1 MNKKYSA
8 MALLLM
14 GGLMLPLGM
23 EAGVRVDGPENS
35 VTKTNEMIT
44 GVVTNAQGERLIGV
58 VVRNAANGDNCT
70 TDADGRFAISG
81 HPGETLEFS
90 YIGYKQQHQQADKS
104 MRIVMIDD
112 NQMLNEVIV
121 TTQKKRQ
128 SAIEVPAAVSA
139 VTGEGLGKLNLY
151 QMDDMA
157 MMVHG
162 LQIQIQSPNN
172 PGYVIRGVT
181 DDDGASYSQPR
192 VSVFL
197 DGVSTSRSRAS
208 VTELYDLERVEV
220 AKGPQGTLFGRGA
233 EIGGISIIRN
243 KAKNQLS
250 GELSLRYGAY
260 NTRQATGFI
269 NTPIV
274 KDKLA
279 NRFAFDYDARD
290 GFIKNLAGGRLNGKS
305 ALAFRNSTALW
316 IDEATSLNLILDY
329 QHDSYPGTSFH
340 TGYAQFGNPDLNSP
354 ANLEEGKGLF
364 IHRNVGGATLLV
376 DHDFSNSWRLSSITG
391 FRAFNSDEK
400 FDADGTYLPLLA
412 CEEKTDGTQFSQEFR
427 MNYDNHQRFSGFG
440 GISYF
445 YENSSQNV
453 IARTNMQYIYP
464 VLIQNQLKSRFT
476 SLLSQMEPLLNQ
488 YVPEAYRPLVK
499 TQLDA
504 LMGKWFSSGELQP
517 AELTPDFYGDINGLL
532 SQLGMSLDQVL
543 GGMGEQG
550 ATMLAT
556 LKGLSAQKLL
566 DNYQE
571 QGKNYGTN
579 QALEVFAD
587 GSYKIWRNLN
597 LTLGLRGTYE
607 HQESGYSSTTVPS
620 IFGAVLY
627 NPTEGGRKVSTSKNY
642 WSWVGRVALNYMVGR
657 NNIYV
662 SVSRGRRPGVIY
674 YNNSPE
680 LLSTLKPEIIYSY
693 EGGVKGSVFGG
704 HVSYDFCAYYY
715 DWYHFQTSCFDQS
728 LSRYIAD
735 DAGRAHSLGV
745 EASLAWSPVRQLTLF
760 ANYAYIDGRF
770 NDKDEDGK
778 AQEYAGHRFRLT
790 PKNSFMVG
798 TDVEIPLK
806 EASCLYFRPT
816 YSYKSKVYFEDSNE
830 TELTQKGFGLS
841 NFSAGWTFK
850 PNKVCYEL
858 GIFGKNIFD
867 KKYIIDAGNSGRQ
880 IGFPTYVGGTRS
892 VIGILAKIG
901 F

>member
-44 GVVTNAQGERLIGV
+44 GVVTNAQGEGLIGV
-58 VVRNAANGDNCT
+58 VVRNADNGDNCT
-70 TDADGRFAISG
+70 TDDDGRFAISG

-157 MMVHG
+157 MMVPG

-269 NTPIV
+269 NTPVV

-290 GFIKNLAGGRLNGKS
+290 GFIKNLSGGRLNGKS

-340 TGYAQFGNPDLNSP
+340 TGYAQFGNPDPNSP

-376 DHDFSNSWRLSSITG
+376 DHDFSNSWR
-391 FRAFNSDEK
+391 
-400 FDADGTYLPLLA
+400 
-412 CEEKTDGTQFSQEFR
+412 
-427 MNYDNHQRFSGFG
+427 
-440 GISYF
+440 
-445 YENSSQNV
+445 
-453 IARTNMQYIYP
+453 
-464 VLIQNQLKSRFT
+464 
-476 SLLSQMEPLLNQ
+476 
-488 YVPEAYRPLVK
+488 
-499 TQLDA
+499 
-504 LMGKWFSSGELQP
+504 
-517 AELTPDFYGDINGLL
+517 
-532 SQLGMSLDQVL
+532 
-543 GGMGEQG
+543 
-550 ATMLAT
+550 
-556 LKGLSAQKLL
+556 
-566 DNYQE
+566 
-571 QGKNYGTN
+571 
-579 QALEVFAD
+579 
-587 GSYKIWRNLN
+587 
-597 LTLGLRGTYE
+597 
-607 HQESGYSSTTVPS
+607 
-620 IFGAVLY
+620 
-627 NPTEGGRKVSTSKNY
+627 
-642 WSWVGRVALNYMVGR
+642 
-657 NNIYV
+657 
-662 SVSRGRRPGVIY
+662 
-674 YNNSPE
+674 
-680 LLSTLKPEIIYSY
+680 
-693 EGGVKGSVFGG
+693 
-704 HVSYDFCAYYY
+704 
-715 DWYHFQTSCFDQS
+715 
-728 LSRYIAD
+728 
-735 DAGRAHSLGV
+735 
-745 EASLAWSPVRQLTLF
+745 
-760 ANYAYIDGRF
+760 
-770 NDKDEDGK
+770 
-778 AQEYAGHRFRLT
+778 
-790 PKNSFMVG
+790 
-798 TDVEIPLK
+798 
-806 EASCLYFRPT
+806 
-816 YSYKSKVYFEDSNE
+816 
-830 TELTQKGFGLS
+830 
-841 NFSAGWTFK
+841 
-850 PNKVCYEL
+850 
-858 GIFGKNIFD
+858 
-867 KKYIIDAGNSGRQ
+867 
-880 IGFPTYVGGTRS
+880 
-892 VIGILAKIG
+892 
-901 F
+901 